1 MYNAT
6 LKILYPNNSQLD
18 TAMNN
23 LKMRENFSYDL
34 IKYHN
39 LKDED
44 IEKANIIL
52 VLHSDGYEAEKL
64 KKFMNPNAI
73 LIYILEHSILT
84 DKDALFNLVDDI
96 WFSPLSEIEILF
108 RIEKIIDGVKLKK
121 DKNLAENYLNTLINS
136 IPDMVWF
143 KDNAGIHLKVND
155 AFCNIIGKSREKIE
169 GQDHFAIWDIPRPEY
184 EKG

>member
-1 MYNAT
+1 MYNAA
-6 LKILYPNNSQLD
+6 LKILYPDNSHID

-23 LKMRENFSYDL
+23 LKTRENFSYDL
-34 IKYHN
+34 IKYHD

-44 IEKANIIL
+44 IEKAGILL

-64 KKFMNPNAI
+64 KKLMKTNTI

-84 DKDALFNLVDDI
+84 SNDALFNFADDI
-96 WFSPLSEIEILF
+96 WFSSLSENEILF
-108 RIEKIIDGVKLKK
+108 RMEKIVDGVKLKK

-143 KDNAGIHLKVND
+143 KDNRGIHLKVND
-155 AFCNIIGKSREKIE
+155 AFCNIIGKSRK
-169 GQDHFAIWDIPRPEY
+169 
-184 EKG
+184 K

>member
-52 VLHSDGYEAEKL
+52 VLHSDGYEARKI

-108 RIEKIIDGVKLKK
+108 RIEK
-121 DKNLAENYLNTLINS
+121 
-136 IPDMVWF
+136 
-143 KDNAGIHLKVND
+143 
-155 AFCNIIGKSREKIE
+155 
-169 GQDHFAIWDIPRPEY
+169 
-184 EKG
+184 